1 MQCDRGPA
9 RVPRVAASGRRW
21 NPARV
26 LFDSH
31 RVSRVG
37 DDASMID
44 DDAGVP
50 ESSSFACDA
59 SFGATRRE
67 GLISRSMSVRYKT
80 TADVALRRRRR

>member
-1 MQCDRGPA
+1 MRSRTRTRPA
-9 RVPRVAASGRRW
+9 RRASRRRW

-26 LFDSH
+26 LFHSH

-59 SFGATRRE
+59 SFRATRRE
-67 GLISRSMSVRYKT
+67 GLISHSMSVRYKT

>member
-1 MQCDRGPA
+1 MRAIAD
-9 RVPRVAASGRRW
+9 PRASGVRRPAPLD
-21 NPARV
+21 PARV

-31 RVSRVG
+31 RVSRIG